1 MNDNQKNI
9 GFFTCEDFPGFTEDD
24 LILADLFKQNGFNI
38 KSVVWSKS
46 ENNLSD
52 FDNLILRS
60 TWDYHLRYNEFEKWI
75 NKIEK
80 EKIKVWNPAKIIKW
94 NMNKTYLKDF
104 YKAGLNIV
112 PTEFIINI
120 NKETV
125 KHILQNKWEEIV
137 IKPSVSATAY
147 KTWRLKK
154 EEIPMLPEIIGNYS
168 NDEIILVQKFM
179 PEIKSKGELSFIFFN
194 KVYSH
199 AVIKTAKAGDFR
211 VQKNF
216 GGETKQIEPSLELIS
231 QAQKFVEFI
240 KEDLLYARVDCVES
254 GGKLFLMELEL
265 IEPELFFK
273 YNNKAAHNFH
283 NAFLELNKSK
293 K

>member
-80 EKIKVWNPAKIIKW
+80 EKIKVWNPVKIIKW

-104 YKAGLNIV
+104 YEAGLYIV

-120 NKETV
+120 NEETV

-168 NDEIILVQKFM
+168 KDEIILVQKFM